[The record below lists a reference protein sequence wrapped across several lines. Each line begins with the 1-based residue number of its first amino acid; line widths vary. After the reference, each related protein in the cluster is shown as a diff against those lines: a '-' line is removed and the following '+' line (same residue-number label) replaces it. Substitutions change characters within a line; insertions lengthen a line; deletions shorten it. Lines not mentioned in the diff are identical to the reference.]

1 MLDDLKYFD
10 GSIAEIERIP
20 EDVKRVYLTAFEID
34 PEWIIECASR
44 RQKWLD
50 MGQSLNL
57 YIAEPSGKKLHQMY
71 MLSWV
76 RGLKTNYYLRSVA
89 ATQIEK
95 STTDINKRGLQP
107 RWMKSKSASS
117 NIKIDREETAAPKAC
132 KIGDETCESCQ

>member
-1 MLDDLKYFD
+1 MISNI
-10 GSIAEIERIP
+10 SITEIDRIP
-20 EDVKRVYLTAFEID
+20 DDVKRVFLTSFEID

-44 RQKWLD
+44 RQKWID

-57 YIAEPSGKKLHQMY
+57 YISEPSGKKLHQMY
-71 MLSWV
+71 MFAWT
-76 RGLKTNYYLRSVA
+76 RGLKTTYYLRAVA

-117 NIKIDREETAAPKAC
+117 NIKVERDEEVQPKAC
-132 KIGDETCESCQ
+132 RIGDESCESCQ

>member
-1 MLDDLKYFD
+1 
-10 GSIAEIERIP
+10 
-20 EDVKRVYLTAFEID
+20 
-34 PEWIIECASR
+34 
-44 RQKWLD
+44 

-117 NIKIDREETAAPKAC
+117 NIKIDREEPAAPKAC
-132 KIGDETCESCQ
+132 RIGDETCESCQ